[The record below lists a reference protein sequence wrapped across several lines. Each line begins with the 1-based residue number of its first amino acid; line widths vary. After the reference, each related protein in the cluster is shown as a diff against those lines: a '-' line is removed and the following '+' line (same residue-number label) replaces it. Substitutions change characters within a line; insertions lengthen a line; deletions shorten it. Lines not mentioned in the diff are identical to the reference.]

1 MKTVL
6 ITGGTGLVGSRLTAI
21 LQAKGYAVRYLSRR
35 RNLTAAVPAYAWD
48 YTKNEIDED
57 AVVGVSH
64 IIHLAGANVAGALWT
79 AAYKQEIIDSRVAT
93 TALLARAI
101 QNQQPTIESF
111 VAASAVGYYGDVGST
126 KTDETG
132 SAAHSF
138 LGDVCVKWEQSV
150 QKIANTG
157 IRTNFLRIGIVLS
170 TQGGALQKLLP
181 TYSFGIGSYFGNGE
195 MFTPWIHLDDLCAM
209 FITAMENDTWQGVYN
224 ACAPEAITSRALGK
238 AVGIATSKPNALLLP
253 APAFALRFAP
263 GGMGDMLLC
272 SSRIVPK
279 RALAAGFV
287 FQFTDAS
294 VAIKDLL
301 DRGL

>member
-1 MKTVL
+1 MQTVL
-6 ITGGTGLVGSRLTAI
+6 ITGGTGLVGTRLTVL
-21 LQAKGYAVRYLSRR
+21 LQQKGYAVRYLSRR

-57 AVVGVSH
+57 ALEGVSH

-93 TALLARAI
+93 TALLERAI
-101 QNQQPTIESF
+101 RNRKPALKSF
-111 VAASAVGYYGDVGST
+111 VAASAVGYYGNVGDT

-132 SAAHSF
+132 AAASTF
-138 LGDVCVKWEQSV
+138 LGEVCVKWEESV

-157 IRTNFLRIGIVLS
+157 VRTSFLRIGIVFS
-170 TQGGALQKLLP
+170 TKGGALQKLLP
-181 TYSFGIGSYFGNGE
+181 TYRFGIGSYFGDGT
-195 MFTPWIHLDDLCAM
+195 MYTPWIHLDDLCAM
-209 FITAMENDTWQGVYN
+209 FVAAMENETWQGVYN
-224 ACAPEAITSRALGK
+224 ACVPEPITSRAVGK
-238 AVGIATSKPNALLLP
+238 AVAVATGKPNALLMP
-253 APAFALRFAP
+253 APEFALRLAP
-263 GGMGDMLLC
+263 GGMADMLLC

-279 RALAAGFV
+279 RAVAAGFQ

-301 DRGL
+301 DRKL